1 MPRLS
6 IVVPV
11 YNTESYLKR
20 CLDSIVGQSFTDF
33 ELILVDDGSKDNSS
47 VICDRYGKSDDRIKV
62 IHKENEGVSIARN
75 TGMTVAKG
83 EYLTVV
89 DSDDWLET
97 EMYQSMFKYIDEYE
111 LDVVMCDCIKE
122 YSNKSE
128 VYTHEIR
135 PGFYSLEQ
143 IKNEYYPHLL
153 MMENVEYPATI
164 SNYLIVWRRSITS
177 DNNLQ
182 YLGGVRNSED
192 LLFGAQIMSLARS
205 FYYMK
210 GQALYH
216 YCIRDNSASNSFL
229 CNGWND
235 FKQVYTES
243 IRFFSNIDEYDFGG
257 QTDILLLFF
266 LFNYFEEV
274 RHSDI
279 CQIEKRNIINKLLVD
294 ETIQRMFMNVR
305 IDRLP
310 ISWKQKIKTYMIK
323 SGIGINYLLRK
334 R

>member
-11 YNTESYLKR
+11 YNTESYLIR

-47 VICDRYGKSDDRIKV
+47 VICDCYGKSDGRIKV

-75 TGMTVAKG
+75 TGMKVAKG

-97 EMYQSMFKYIDEYE
+97 EMYQSMFKYIDEFE

-122 YSNKSE
+122 YPSKSE

-143 IKNEYYPHLL
+143 IKKEYYPHLL

-164 SNYLIVWRRSITS
+164 SNCLIVWRRSITS

-182 YLGGVRNSED
+182 YLGDVRNSED

-205 FYYMK
+205 FFYMK
-210 GQALYH
+210 GQTLYH
-216 YCIRDNSASNSFL
+216 
-229 CNGWND
+229 
-235 FKQVYTES
+235 
-243 IRFFSNIDEYDFGG
+243 
-257 QTDILLLFF
+257 
-266 LFNYFEEV
+266 
-274 RHSDI
+274 
-279 CQIEKRNIINKLLVD
+279 
-294 ETIQRMFMNVR
+294 
-305 IDRLP
+305 
-310 ISWKQKIKTYMIK
+310 
-323 SGIGINYLLRK
+323 
-334 R
+334 